1 MGKKRIKYLKFIIN
15 FLIIVIFIAHQGDN
29 FFFRYAQAQVATTK
43 KEERISLDLKGID
56 IIDLFRILSIKTGI
70 TLVPSKG
77 VAGRVNVFLNN
88 LTFEDA
94 LDVVMLSQDLA
105 CEKEGNV
112 LHIMTDTEYK
122 TMYGK
127 PYNEKRKFRCIKL
140 KYGKPSAVFAAIG
153 QLKSDIGKIIID
165 ESTGTVFLMDI
176 PEKLLLMEKSIIEL
190 DKPMEMQIFDLNYA
204 KTQDAKAQLSSVITP
219 GAGQVVVDERSSK
232 VMVTDLPEKMT
243 QIRRIVKALDAESKQ
258 VFMEVEIAQVILS
271 DQFQRGVDWDKI
283 VSSLKGLQLT
293 DAFALSSMTAAKP
306 SMISLVKV
314 GTLATDNFSV
324 LLGALESY
332 GDIKILSRPR
342 ITALNNQEAKV
353 LVGTRDAYVT
363 ATTSQSGENN
373 IVSETIEFID
383 IGVKLNV
390 VPNINEEG
398 FVTMKIKAEISSSGG
413 VIISPSGNSRIPIV
427 ETSEAETTVKIKD
440 GTMLMIGGLIKD
452 EKRDEVSGTPF
463 LSKIPILGTFF
474 GTRTALTKKT
484 ELVIFLTPY
493 IISGDAT
500 VVGTEPEKML
510 PPDIISEERVK
521 SIFSKKI
528 EEISINPKAEIPAE
542 ERPKTEQAAPQV
554 KVEPNVQDR
563 LRGIKEY

>member
-1 MGKKRIKYLKFIIN
+1 MRKKLFKCLKIFTVFFI
-15 FLIIVIFIAHQGDN
+15 FLVFIFSPIGNRPLKDAAADTVK
-29 FFFRYAQAQVATTK
+29 R
-43 KEERISLDLKGID
+43 EERISLDLKGID
-56 IIDLFRILSIKTGI
+56 IIDLFRILSIKTGLTI
-70 TLVPSKG
+70 VPSRG
-77 VAGRVNVFLNN
+77 VAGRVNIFLNN

-94 LDVVMLSQDLA
+94 LDVVLLSQDLT
-105 CEKEGNV
+105 CEREGNI
-112 LHIMTDTEYK
+112 LHIMTDAEYK
-122 TMYGK
+122 TIYGK
-127 PYNEKRKFRCIKL
+127 PYTEKRKFKCIKL
-140 KYGKPSAVFAAIG
+140 KYAKPSAVFAAVG

-176 PEKLLLMEKSIIEL
+176 PEKLTLMEKSIIEL

-232 VMVTDLPEKMT
+232 AIVTDLPEKMT
-243 QIRRIVKALDAESKQ
+243 QIKRIVKALDAESKQ
-258 VFMEVEIAQVILS
+258 VFMEVEIAQVTLS
-271 DQFQRGVDWDKI
+271 NQFQRGVDWDEI
-283 VSSLKGLQLT
+283 FSSLKGLQLT
-293 DAFALSSMTAAKP
+293 DAFALSSMTATNP
-306 SMISLVKV
+306 STISMVKV
-314 GTLATDNFSV
+314 GTLATDKFSV
-324 LLGALESY
+324 LLGSLETY

-342 ITALNNQEAKV
+342 IAAVNNQEAKV

-363 ATTSQSGENN
+363 ATTSQSGENQ
-373 IVSETIEFID
+373 IISEQIEFID

-390 VPNINEEG
+390 VPTINEDG

-413 VIISPSGNSRIPIV
+413 TIISPSGNSRIPIV

-452 EKRDEVSGTPF
+452 EKRNEISGTPF

-474 GTRTALTKKT
+474 GTRNALTKKT

-493 IISGDAT
+493 IISGET
-500 VVGTEPEKML
+500 TLVGTEPEKVL
-510 PPDIISEERVK
+510 PPDIISEDRVK

-528 EEISINPKAEIPAE
+528 DEINVSPKS
-542 ERPKTEQAAPQV
+542 ERLAGEQPKTEQAAPQE